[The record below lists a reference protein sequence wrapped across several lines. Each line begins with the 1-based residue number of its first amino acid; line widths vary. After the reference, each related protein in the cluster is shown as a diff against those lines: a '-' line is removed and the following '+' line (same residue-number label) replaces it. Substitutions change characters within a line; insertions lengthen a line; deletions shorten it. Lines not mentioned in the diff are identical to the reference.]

1 NDFGMRTAQHDLRA
15 VAPRPLRRERG
26 CRPEHLG
33 VGGGGFPQPFRELG
47 RSTFDRL
54 DLLRL
59 RRQEHEPSEGWISE
73 TPAPGQLGLREGEVV
88 VRRGGEYRVVLGEV
102 RLKNAAAAGSTSARS
117 SQDLREQLKG
127 TLGRGEVRQVE
138 HRVGVDDTDEGH
150 PRQVEA
156 LRQHLRANDHL
167 RITRAHPLV
176 GGRMRALRAH
186 GVAVQS
192 DDLRPR
198 DRGSHLFLHALRS
211 DAQLSDSRT
220 AADRAPFRGARLTA
234 TPQAELRPRAGAA
247 STAWSRGSL
256 SCLSDGSCSWS
267 ATTRPF
273 RSGGAKSADREPMTT
288 SAAPSRTRRH
298 SSKRS
303 PAESALC
310 SSATRSP
317 KRAMKRAT
325 TCAVRTIS
333 GTRTMTPSPRASVS
347 AAARRY
353 TSVFPLAVT
362 PCSRKPRPLPSAAM
376 IAASAAAC

>member
-1 NDFGMRTAQHDLRA
+1 MHWAPNSSPTSVKRLPAMSFATRRAASGRSSTPYIPRIDRHPSVVSSCSGLVHSTFGSMATIPASSTSMITTRRGTPICGAAMPMPWATTIDANILA
-15 VAPRPLRRERG
+15 TSDSISRRERRG
-26 CRPEHLG
+26 FLAGPCRTGSPI
-33 VGGGGFPQPFRELG
+33 FRT
-47 RSTFDRL
+47 STTFDRL
-54 DLLRL
+54 DRLRL

-198 DRGSHLFLHALRS
+198 HRGSHLFLHALRS

-220 AADRAPFRGARLTA
+220 AADRAPFRGARLT
-234 TPQAELRPRAGAA
+234 
-247 STAWSRGSL
+247 
-256 SCLSDGSCSWS
+256 
-267 ATTRPF
+267 
-273 RSGGAKSADREPMTT
+273 
-288 SAAPSRTRRH
+288 
-298 SSKRS
+298 
-303 PAESALC
+303 
-310 SSATRSP
+310 
-317 KRAMKRAT
+317 
-325 TCAVRTIS
+325 
-333 GTRTMTPSPRASVS
+333 
-347 AAARRY
+347 
-353 TSVFPLAVT
+353 
-362 PCSRKPRPLPSAAM
+362 PSAAM
-376 IAASAAAC
+376 TDQ